1 MSVDLHALIPLI
13 ALTFLLA
20 GFVKGVVGLGL
31 PTVSVGLLGLA
42 MPPMQAAALLIVP
55 SMVTNLWQLA
65 CGPRFLGLMKRLA
78 GLLLGV
84 VVGTLLVGAWLG
96 GDAPRQ
102 ATGVLGLALV
112 AYALLGLAAIPLHLP
127 ARHEPW
133 AGPLVGL
140 ATGALTAVTGVF
152 VIPAV
157 PYLGALGLQ
166 RDELVQA
173 LGLSFSASTL
183 ALAVTLGVHGD
194 LLEPQMLGASLLTL
208 VPALAGCSSASGCA
222 SGSARRCSGAAS
234 SSVSCCSAP
243 TSPGA
248 VSTDARD
255 ALRTRQGG
263 PAAFAGLPTN
273 GTSRY
278 HPPPRAPHRARG
290 TGRNTPVRHGTPPI
304 ARSTR

>member
-1 MSVDLHALIPLI
+1 MAWDTALAQAIKGTSR
-13 ALTFLLA
+13 AALA
-20 GFVKGVVGLGL
+20 GQPQPWYRAEVVQVTPKLIFAIADKEFKFDSSTGLIM
-31 PTVSVGLLGLA
+31 TATARAKEWKVG
-42 MPPMQAAALLIVP
+42 MQAAALLIVP

-84 VVGTLLVGAWLG
+84 IVGTLLVGAWLG

-208 VPALAGCSSASGCA
+208 VPALGGMLLGQWLRQRISATLF
-222 SGSARRCSGAAS
+222 RRCFFVGLLLLGADLAW
-234 SSVSCCSAP
+234 
-243 TSPGA
+243 
-248 VSTDARD
+248 
-255 ALRTRQGG
+255 
-263 PAAFAGLPTN
+263 
-273 GTSRY
+273 
-278 HPPPRAPHRARG
+278 RG
-290 TGRNTPVRHGTPPI
+290 FH
-304 ARSTR
+304 

>member
-84 VVGTLLVGAWLG
+84 IVGTLLVGAWLG

-166 RDELVQA
+166 RDELVRP
-173 LGLSFSASTL
+173 SACRS
-183 ALAVTLGVHGD
+183 APRPWPWRSLGVHGD

-208 VPALAGCSSASGCA
+208 VPALGGMLLGQWLRQRISATLF
-222 SGSARRCSGAAS
+222 RRCFFVGLLLLGADLAW
-234 SSVSCCSAP
+234 
-243 TSPGA
+243 
-248 VSTDARD
+248 
-255 ALRTRQGG
+255 
-263 PAAFAGLPTN
+263 
-273 GTSRY
+273 
-278 HPPPRAPHRARG
+278 RG
-290 TGRNTPVRHGTPPI
+290 FH
-304 ARSTR
+304 

>member
-102 ATGVLGLALV
+102 ATGVLGLALAAYALLGLALA

-208 VPALAGCSSASGCA
+208 VPALGGMLLGQWLRQRISATLF
-222 SGSARRCSGAAS
+222 RRCFFVGLLLLGADLAW
-234 SSVSCCSAP
+234 
-243 TSPGA
+243 
-248 VSTDARD
+248 
-255 ALRTRQGG
+255 
-263 PAAFAGLPTN
+263 
-273 GTSRY
+273 
-278 HPPPRAPHRARG
+278 RG
-290 TGRNTPVRHGTPPI
+290 FH
-304 ARSTR
+304 

>member
-84 VVGTLLVGAWLG
+84 IVGTLLVGAWLG

-102 ATGVLGLALV
+102 ATGVLGLALA

-194 LLEPQMLGASLLTL
+194 LLEPQMLLLRRS
-208 VPALAGCSSASGCA
+208 PA
-222 SGSARRCSGAAS
+222 ARRRPRLARFPLTPGTHC
-234 SSVSCCSAP
+234 AP
-243 TSPGA
+243 
-248 VSTDARD
+248 AR
-255 ALRTRQGG
+255 
-263 PAAFAGLPTN
+263 AGLRP
-273 GTSRY
+273 SRDFRRTAQVAIIRR
-278 HPPPRAPHRARG
+278 RATP
-290 TGRNTPVRHGTPPI
+290 TGRAAPGGTRPSGTERHLSQGAHDEDPSFPFRPGPRLRHPGRLPEP
-304 ARSTR
+304 APG

>member
-96 GDAPRQ
+96 SDAPRQ
-102 ATGVLGLALV
+102 ATGV
-112 AYALLGLAAIPLHLP
+112 LGLAAIPLHLP

-208 VPALAGCSSASGCA
+208 VPALGGMLLGQWLRQRISAA
-222 SGSARRCSGAAS
+222 LFRRCFFVGLLLLGADLAW
-234 SSVSCCSAP
+234 
-243 TSPGA
+243 
-248 VSTDARD
+248 
-255 ALRTRQGG
+255 
-263 PAAFAGLPTN
+263 
-273 GTSRY
+273 
-278 HPPPRAPHRARG
+278 RG
-290 TGRNTPVRHGTPPI
+290 FH
-304 ARSTR
+304 

>member
-65 CGPRFLGLMKRLA
+65 CGPSFLGLMKRLA
-78 GLLLGV
+78 GMLLGV

-112 AYALLGLAAIPLHLP
+112 VYALLGLAAIALHLP
-127 ARHEPW
+127 ARHERW
-133 AGPLVGL
+133 GGPLVGL

-208 VPALAGCSSASGCA
+208 VPALGGMLLGQWLRQRISATLF
-222 SGSARRCSGAAS
+222 RRCFFVGLLLLGADLAW
-234 SSVSCCSAP
+234 
-243 TSPGA
+243 
-248 VSTDARD
+248 
-255 ALRTRQGG
+255 
-263 PAAFAGLPTN
+263 
-273 GTSRY
+273 
-278 HPPPRAPHRARG
+278 RG
-290 TGRNTPVRHGTPPI
+290 FH
-304 ARSTR
+304 